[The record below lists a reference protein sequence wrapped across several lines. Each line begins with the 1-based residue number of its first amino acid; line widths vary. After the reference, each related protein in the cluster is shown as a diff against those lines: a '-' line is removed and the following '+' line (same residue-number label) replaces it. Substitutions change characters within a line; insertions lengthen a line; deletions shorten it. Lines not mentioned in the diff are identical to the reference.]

1 MQAIDSGVK
10 KIVNA
15 LKASGLYDNS
25 IIIFSSD
32 NGGAMEA
39 SNYPL
44 KGRKTQVYEGGV
56 KAVGFVHSKLIKKPG
71 KRKPERKKYVEPYKS
86 WISSLYN

>member
-10 KIVNA
+10 KIVKG

-25 IIIFSSD
+25 VIIFSSD
-32 NGGAMEA
+32 NGGAFES

-44 KGRKTQVYEGGV
+44 KGRKRQVYEGGV
-56 KAVGFVHSKLIKKPG
+56 RAVGFVHSKLIKKT
-71 KRKPERKKYVEPYKS
+71 RKIRD
-86 WISSLYN
+86 